1 MTDLDKLRQAR
12 AHLAASIV
20 VTDEARL
27 ELYRRVRA
35 AVDAGHGP
43 LTVADAAG
51 WSTKKAVY
59 DALAK
64 LRKIG
69 DDRD

>member
-12 AHLAASIV
+12 LHLDASTIV
-20 VTDEARL
+20 ANEARL

-43 LTVADAAG
+43 MTVADAAG

-59 DALAK
+59 DALSK
-64 LRKIG
+64 LRTIG